1 MDFLIGMLLMVLIII
16 LIFNYVSISTSDSN
30 GGTCGNNLLNNNI
43 FTNNMF
49 GTNQN
54 NNQYP
59 YQNQSYSIPSPVQS
73 NAPSALN
80 KKINLNNYTYDYSQ
94 HFFV

>member
-1 MDFLIGMLLMVLIII
+1 MDFLIGMLVMVLIII
-16 LIFNYVSISTSDSN
+16 LIFNYVSISTSDSK

-54 NNQYP
+54 NNQY
-59 YQNQSYSIPSPVQS
+59 QNQSYSIPSPIQS

-94 HFFV
+94 HFFI